1 MLESNAYNFQTA
13 TKDQTPYIAMIKFRF
28 LIAPIFIVMFIAACG
43 GGGTNS
49 SVSSNVTKIV
59 AFGDSIGN
67 GFGGSNPWPRI
78 IQSQTGGAG
87 VINNS
92 VNGRHARGIESTVSS
107 DIALHK
113 PSHIII
119 MLGTNDANNGS
130 ISGAV
135 NSIRQVIAIANAANV
150 VPIIGTIPPIPADSA
165 ASARARSISAQY
177 RTLGAAIAE
186 VEGAFGSNV
195 ALFQA
200 DLFHPNNDGQNVI
213 ANAFL
218 NAL

>member
-1 MLESNAYNFQTA
+1 MTHL
-13 TKDQTPYIAMIKFRF
+13 RL
-28 LIAPIFIVMFIAACG
+28 LITSLFIAFFITACG

-49 SVSSNVTKIV
+49 SVSSNVTKIL
-59 AFGDSIGN
+59 AIGDSIGN
-67 GFGGSNPWPRI
+67 GFGGTNPWPRI
-78 IQSQTGGAG
+78 IQSESGVA

-92 VNGRHARGIESTVSS
+92 VNGRQASGIASIVRS
-107 DIALHK
+107 DIELHK
-113 PSHIII
+113 PSHLII

-135 NSIRQVIAIANAANV
+135 NSIRQAIAIAQAANV
-150 VPIIGTIPPIPADSA
+150 IPIIGTVPPIPADSG

-177 RTLGAAIAE
+177 RSLGVAIAE
-186 VEGAFGSNV
+186 IEGAFGNNA

-200 DLFHPNNDGQNVI
+200 DRFHPNNEGQVVI

-218 NAL
+218 NVL